1 MIEIFEE
8 SVSDLSEV
16 EGLLDLTFGPGR
28 HALSSYR
35 LRDGVSPVSK
45 LCLIMRDEFN
55 VLVGVIRFW
64 PIFIGVQKS
73 PGLLLGPLGIHPTRQ
88 GEGLGEILIG
98 RAMKKAKNLGWVR
111 VILVGDINYYQ
122 RFGFSRSLISSIYLS
137 DTTSNHRLLG
147 NELVEGS
154 MLNLSGP
161 LLNFLQLQLIFVVK
175 MPESLRKQSHL

>member
-64 PIFIGVQKS
+64 PIFIGFQKS

-98 RAMKKAKNLGWVR
+98 RAMKKAKSLGWVR
-111 VILVGDINYYQ
+111 VILVGDIEYYK
-122 RFGFSRSLISSIYLS
+122 RFGFSQNLSSSLHLS
-137 DTTSNHRLLG
+137 DKTSGDRLLG

-161 LLNFLQLQLIFVVK
+161 LFNF
-175 MPESLRKQSHL
+175 S